1 MPTRSKNRSRV
12 DQVRN
17 SLVLGLE
24 GIGVVRKRNQRM
36 VNHRRDNGGNHECL
50 GPVVFVTHIQTV

>member
-1 MPTRSKNRSRV
+1 
-12 DQVRN
+12 
-17 SLVLGLE
+17 
-24 GIGVVRKRNQRM
+24 M